1 MKTCYEV
8 IIRYLYEFFILPT
21 FCHYMYVLEVKEKFI
36 AKLNKHVGLNY
47 ILRFLK
53 FNYLVL
59 L

>member
-1 MKTCYEV
+1 MN
-8 IIRYLYEFFILPT
+8 YLFQFFIKPIIW
-21 FCHYMYVLEVKEKFI
+21 HYKYDLEVKEKFI

>member
-1 MKTCYEV
+1 MKKYIKGYFQNNRYDLGP
-8 IIRYLYEFFILPT
+8 II
-21 FCHYMYVLEVKEKFI
+21 CHYMYVLEVKEKYI